1 MSRKII
7 KIGSVEIGA
16 GRPIAVQSMT
26 NTNTA
31 DTASTV
37 AQIER
42 LTKAGCEIVRVA
54 VPDMAAAINL
64 AMIKERISIPL
75 VADIQF
81 DHRLAL
87 RAITAGVDMLRLNP
101 GNITDS
107 RKIAA
112 VAHAAKRAGI
122 PIRVGVNSGSL
133 DPSFRNHRGKVSAE
147 GMVASA
153 LREVSL
159 LEREG
164 FTDIVISVK
173 ATDVKTTIDA
183 YRLVAQRLDY
193 PLHIGITEAGTALEG
208 AIRSAVGLGILLSEG
223 IGDTIRVSLTGD
235 PVQEVHVAYEILK
248 TLGLRQRGITYRI
261 CPTCGRTKINLA
273 QIATQIQH
281 QLADITEPLVIA
293 LMGCVVNGVGEVQE
307 AAIGL
312 VGGDGEGTIYVDGKC
327 VKRAVPEE
335 ALVREIVKITRS
347 YLAKS

>member
-1 MSRKII
+1 MI
-7 KIGSVEIGA
+7 KIGSIEIGEE
-16 GRPIAVQSMT
+16 RPIVVQSMT
-26 NTNTA
+26 NTNTI

-37 AQIER
+37 AQIDR

-54 VPDMAAAINL
+54 VPDMTAAVNL
-64 AMIKERISIPL
+64 AIIKERISIPL

-87 RAITAGVDMLRLNP
+87 QAITAGADMLRLNP

-107 RKIAA
+107 RKIAE

-147 GMVASA
+147 GMVKSA

-164 FTDIVISVK
+164 FTDIVVSVK

-183 YRLVAQRLDY
+183 YRMAAQQLDY

-208 AIRSAVGLGILLSEG
+208 AIRSAVGLGTLLAEG
-223 IGDTIRVSLTGD
+223 IGNTIRVSLTGD
-235 PVQEVHVAYEILK
+235 PVKEVHVAYEILK
-248 TLGLRQRGITYRI
+248 ALGLRQRGIIYRI
-261 CPTCGRTKINLA
+261 CPTCGRTKINLS
-273 QIATQIQH
+273 QIADQIQR

-293 LMGCVVNGVGEVQE
+293 LMGCVVNGLGEVQE
-307 AAIGL
+307 AAVGL
-312 VGGDGEGTIYVDGKC
+312 VGGEGAGTIYVDGKC
-327 VKRAVPEE
+327 IKKAVPEE
-335 ALVREIVKITRS
+335 ELVQEIIKTTRR
-347 YLAKS
+347 YLAKSL